1 MNACEGLDIDSMENV
16 VLYETLKQNVK
27 FDTYSINLNCCCFL
41 NKANKNSLC
50 FNFKRGFGFIQ

>member
-27 FDTYSINLNCCCFL
+27 FDTI
-41 NKANKNSLC
+41 
-50 FNFKRGFGFIQ
+50 